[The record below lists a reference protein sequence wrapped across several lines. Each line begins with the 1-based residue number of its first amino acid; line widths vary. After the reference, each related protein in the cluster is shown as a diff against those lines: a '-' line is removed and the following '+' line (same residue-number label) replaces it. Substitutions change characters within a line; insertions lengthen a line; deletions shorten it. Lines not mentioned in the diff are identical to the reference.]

1 MVLGFDGSDGPVAAL
16 ARDWGPIGNRINDDG
31 MRWLQDAQWGFVVSP
46 FIQALKIGTMSNQVP
61 RSLTGLSPIALL
73 GPTVRP
79 RQTLKRRATDRLL
92 NRENHMTHFS
102 KIVAAAIVSAA
113 MGLTSAPAQAETP
126 PDTLI
131 QAWQIDD
138 IISLDPAEVF
148 EFTASEVLGN
158 SYQPLVGYNVND
170 VSDIFGVI
178 AESWEVSEDGKTFSF
193 VIKPDLQ
200 FASGNPIT
208 AADPVYSLQRAVKLD
223 KSPAFI
229 LTQFGLT
236 ADNVEQMVRQ
246 TGDMTFELEMDKAY
260 APTLLLYCLTATV
273 GFVVDKEL
281 VVSHEADGDFGYEWL
296 KTNYAGSGAFTIRDW
311 RANEV
316 VVLERNDNFSGD
328 APAMMRAIYRHIPE
342 GSTQRLLLEQGDIDI
357 ARNLGAEEI
366 VALSD
371 NPDIKIENGIKGSI
385 YYMGL
390 NQKNEALAN
399 PKVAEAM
406 KYLVDY
412 QTIADTIM
420 NGKVKVHQAFLPEG
434 FLGAL
439 NDNPYALDVEKAKA
453 LLAEAGYA
461 DGFTVTMD
469 TRNTP
474 EITAIAE
481 AIQQTM
487 AQAGIKLELIPGDGQ
502 QTLTKYR
509 ARNHDIYIGR
519 WGPDYQDPHTNADTF
534 ARNPDNSDDAAS
546 KPLAWRNAWD
556 IPEMTAQ
563 ADAAVLEKD
572 AAARAEMYVA
582 LQTEHQQVSPFVI
595 MFQEIEVLGLRN
607 NVDGFIIGPSFND
620 NSFRNVT
627 KSE

>member
-1 MVLGFDGSDGPVAAL
+1 
-16 ARDWGPIGNRINDDG
+16 
-31 MRWLQDAQWGFVVSP
+31 
-46 FIQALKIGTMSNQVP
+46 
-61 RSLTGLSPIALL
+61 
-73 GPTVRP
+73 
-79 RQTLKRRATDRLL
+79 
-92 NRENHMTHFS
+92 MTYFS
-102 KIVAAAIVSAA
+102 KLVVASMISAA
-113 MGLTSAPAQAETP
+113 FGATSLPAWADTP
-126 PDTLI
+126 QDTLI

-138 IISLDPAEVF
+138 VISLDPAEVF

-158 SYQPLVGYNVND
+158 SYQPLVGYNVKD

-178 AESWEVSEDGKTFSF
+178 AESWTVSEDGKTFSF
-193 VIKPDLQ
+193 TIKPDLK

-208 AADPVYSLQRAVKLD
+208 AADPVFSLQRAVKLD

-236 ADNVEQMVRQ
+236 AENVDKMVRQ
-246 TGDMTFELEMDKAY
+246 TGDMTFELEMDQAY

-281 VVSHEADGDFGYEWL
+281 VMSHAANDDFGYEWL

-316 VVLERNDNFSGD
+316 IVLERNENFSGE
-328 APAMMRAIYRHIPE
+328 APKLARAIYRHIPE

-357 ARNLGAEEI
+357 ARNLGPEEI
-366 VALSD
+366 KALKD
-371 NPDIKIENGIKGSI
+371 NEDIKFESGIKGSI
-385 YYMGL
+385 YYLGF
-390 NQKNEALAN
+390 NQKNEFLGK
-399 PKVAEAM
+399 PKVAEAL

-412 QTIADTIM
+412 SAIAETIM
-420 NGKVKVHQAFLPEG
+420 DGKVKVHQAFLPEG
-434 FLGAL
+434 FLGAV

-453 LLAEAGYA
+453 LLAEAGVP
-461 DGFTVTMD
+461 DGFAVTMD

-474 EITAIAE
+474 EITGMAE
-481 AIQQTM
+481 AIQQTW
-487 AQAGIKLELIPGDGQ
+487 AQAGVKLEIIPGDGQ

-509 ARNHDIYIGR
+509 ARAHDIYIGR

-534 ARNPDNSDDAAS
+534 ARNPDNSDDATS

-556 IPEMTAQ
+556 IPEMTAK

-572 AAARAEMYVA
+572 AKARAALYVD
-582 LQTEHQQVSPFVI
+582 LQTEHQKTSPFVV
-595 MFQEIEVLGLRN
+595 MFQEIEVLGERKS
-607 NVDGFIIGPSFND
+607 VDGFIIGPSFND
-620 NSFRNVT
+620 NSFRYVS